1 MAYSPL
7 NYNFYYVECCI
18 GTSKLFLG
26 HHNGD
31 YIEMIDDEA
40 DFGNI
45 IDASAEG
52 QTAAKFRPKVRTKP
66 RKTSVPSRSLA
77 SQPTVESTDAKVK
90 ILDKDNTSQE
100 QSIDKKTALL
110 GYHGSETFGDACASG
125 GMLDIPSEDA
135 VTVSLGLVS
144 NPDGALDSSTV
155 CASSVHKFSENEEHI
170 DDSSHVATHK
180 ESMVVLDTQTPPT
193 CSSGKTIDDLA
204 DFEGMCDV
212 TQVEEERVAKFQPK
226 IRAKTSKAT
235 SKSGRSDQK
244 AGAFTGDVILQ
255 SKEDGKNHAG
265 CSDKQLHPPTRH
277 QESVQ
282 IPYSQAHLGTHDS
295 TIDGIVNL
303 DSIIEEPAQKEMAAK
318 FQPNLRPKAGG
329 ASPGVAETSD
339 ATAVV
344 TPAFGISSVDVVSQD
359 AEEDSHRE
367 GFRDDSCQKHM
378 DEEVITV
385 SDTGPPQDLDA
396 TVDLDSHAEMLNSH
410 PDGSLPI
417 IGERSVEATFKFQ
430 SYVRRKKGKE
440 KSVSFA
446 PPNDSDVVTPTDT
459 NSDRSNLSHFCQ
471 DITIG
476 ENLSNLPQK
485 ATEKLCI
492 NDEHHPDDQ
501 EYNDPENQ
509 FPEGE
514 PSDHVIQQ
522 ELKRDARETGTS
534 MKLRSREKLQ
544 KDGIPE
550 HIADDNMDED
560 FAEPPSEEQD
570 NDSGDEY
577 SARGK
582 QRGRRKPR
590 NKNIDKEPLRGTK
603 RTLGD
608 STIEESQKQKVQKNK
623 SKASSGGQKETSK
636 DSSVEKPE
644 KKLTHRIRQKRMK
657 EVKTLLETPDHEI
670 NRMKLGVT
678 HLRLLQEA
686 KERIKGK
693 EIPSGLSSSNHSSQF
708 EDMDDGYNE
717 QENWDND
724 RTENHVVE
732 NTTKLN
738 YHSYMNRQT
747 RAKWSKSDTDLFYQG
762 LRQFGSDFAMIQHL
776 FPDKSRNQVRQ
787 KFKAEEKRHPMQ
799 VHDAI
804 MHRSRDNLYFKQVI
818 KQLNI
823 EDVQTDVNNTHGQEG
838 TSNEKDPGKKN
849 MSGEFINEEE
859 ENSSNWSDKDLGMHG
874 SEFEEKEHF
883 SANAD
888 DDLGDVF
895 DWY

>member
-1 MAYSPL
+1 
-7 NYNFYYVECCI
+7 
-18 GTSKLFLG
+18 
-26 HHNGD
+26 
-31 YIEMIDDEA
+31 MIDDEA

-45 IDASAEG
+45 IDAPAEG
-52 QTAAKFRPKVRTKP
+52 QTAAKFRPK
-66 RKTSVPSRSLA
+66 A
-77 SQPTVESTDAKVK
+77 
-90 ILDKDNTSQE
+90 
-100 QSIDKKTALL
+100 
-110 GYHGSETFGDACASG
+110 
-125 GMLDIPSEDA
+125 
-135 VTVSLGLVS
+135 
-144 NPDGALDSSTV
+144 
-155 CASSVHKFSENEEHI
+155 
-170 DDSSHVATHK
+170 
-180 ESMVVLDTQTPPT
+180 
-193 CSSGKTIDDLA
+193 
-204 DFEGMCDV
+204 
-212 TQVEEERVAKFQPK
+212 EEERVSKFQPK
-226 IRAKTSKAT
+226 NRAKTSKAT
-235 SKSGRSDQK
+235 SKSRRTDQK
-244 AGAFTGDVILQ
+244 AGASTGDVILQ
-255 SKEDGKNHAG
+255 SKEDGKNQAG
-265 CSDKQLHPPTRH
+265 CSDKLQHPPSRH
-277 QESVQ
+277 QETVQ
-282 IPYSQAHLGTHDS
+282 IPHSQAHLGAHDS
-295 TIDGIVNL
+295 TIDDIVNFH
-303 DSIIEEPAQKEMAAK
+303 SIIEEPAQKEVAAN
-318 FQPNLRPKAGG
+318 FQPNLRLKAGG

-339 ATAVV
+339 AAAVV
-344 TPAFGISSVDVVSQD
+344 TPEFGFSSVDVVSQD

-378 DEEVITV
+378 DEEAITV

-410 PDGSLPI
+410 PDGSPSI
-417 IGERSVEATFKFQ
+417 IGERSVEATVKFQ
-430 SYVRRKKGKE
+430 PYARRKKGKG

-459 NSDRSNLSHFCQ
+459 NSDRSNLIHSCQ
-471 DITIG
+471 DIAIG

-485 ATEKLCI
+485 AAEKVCI
-492 NDEHHPDDQ
+492 TDEHHLDDQ
-501 EYNDPENQ
+501 EYSYTENQ
-509 FPEGE
+509 YHEGE
-514 PSDHVIQQ
+514 PSDHVIEQ
-522 ELKRDARETGTS
+522 ELKRDVRETGTS

-544 KDGIPE
+544 KDGIRE
-550 HIADDNMDED
+550 HTADDNMDED
-560 FAEPPSEEQD
+560 YAEPPSNEQD

-577 SARGK
+577 TAGGK
-582 QRGRRKPR
+582 QKGRRKPR
-590 NKNIDKEPLRGTK
+590 EKNISKEPSRGTK

-670 NRMKLGVT
+670 NRMKLS
-678 HLRLLQEA
+678 
-686 KERIKGK
+686 GK
-693 EIPSGLSSSNHSSQF
+693 EIPSGLSSSNHSSSQF
-708 EDMDDGYNE
+708 EDMDDGFNE

-732 NTTKLN
+732 NATKLN
-738 YHSYMNRQT
+738 YHSYMNRQK

-787 KFKAEEKRHPMQ
+787 KFKAEERRHPMQ

-823 EDVQTDVNNTHGQEG
+823 EDVQPDVNNTHEQEG
-838 TSNEKDPGKKN
+838 APNEEDPGKKN
-849 MSGEFINEEE
+849 ISGEFINEEE
-859 ENSSNWSDKDLGMHG
+859 ENGSNWSDKDLDMHG

-883 SANAD
+883 STNAD